1 MTEPEFLYETRVFYD
16 AIAAEYAARFP
27 GVQTDNPLDRAMLAA
42 FADLVRADGGGPV
55 AELGCGTGRVTAHL
69 HRLGLD
75 VHGID
80 LSPGMLATA
89 RAEYPE
95 LRFEVGSL
103 LDLPL
108 GDATLAGAVA
118 WYSIIHTP
126 RERLPEV
133 FAEFHRVLAPGG
145 HLLLAFQ
152 VGEEPLRIEQPF
164 GLPVA
169 LDFRRRQPEL
179 VAELAAEAGL
189 EVTTRLVRER
199 GREETARQAVLLA
212 RRPAQ
217 GLFR

>member
-1 MTEPEFLYETRVFYD
+1 MTEPEFLSETRVFYD
-16 AIAAEYAARFP
+16 AIAVDYAARFRD
-27 GVQTDNPLDRAMLAA
+27 VSAERPLDRAMLAA

-75 VHGID
+75 VLGID

-89 RAEYPE
+89 RAEHPE

-108 GDATLAGAVA
+108 PDAALAGAVA

-152 VGEEPLRIEQPF
+152 VGDEPLRIEQAF

-169 LDFRRRQPEL
+169 LDFRRRRPEL
-179 VAELAAEAGL
+179 VAELAAGAGL

-199 GREETARQAVLLA
+199 GREETAPQAVLLA
-212 RRPAQ
+212 RRPA
-217 GLFR
+217 